1 MHKYTFI
8 KGSMVD
14 IKKKKDALDK
24 NGAVSPGKERMLKK
38 I

>member
-14 IKKKKDALDK
+14 IKKKDALDK

-38 I
+38 T